1 MYQILSILISNTQ
14 TAPIFIPNNVGGYMP
29 SQPMAPKVENNKPN
43 SALYALSRGY
53 VVASPATRG
62 RTNKASDG
70 NFIGKAPAVIVDLQA
85 ATAYLHANDATM
97 PGNAKRIICLLY
109 TSGIE
114 QISHYGNRSGL
125 QKRSHPSCY
134 S

>member
-1 MYQILSILISNTQ
+1 MHCLEVN
-14 TAPIFIPNNVGGYMP
+14 
-29 SQPMAPKVENNKPN
+29 
-43 SALYALSRGY
+43 

-97 PGNAKRIICLLY
+97 PGNAKHIITNG
-109 TSGIE
+109 TSGRRCRFLITRCN
-114 QISHYGNRSGL
+114 G
-125 QKRSHPSCY
+125 
-134 S
+134 

>member
-1 MYQILSILISNTQ
+1 M
-14 TAPIFIPNNVGGYMP
+14 
-29 SQPMAPKVENNKPN
+29 
-43 SALYALSRGY
+43 SRGY

-97 PGNAKRIICLLY
+97 PGNAKRIITNGTSAGGAVSLLQGATGN
-109 TSGIE
+109 TSDYQHIYRLSALLLHLPMCMHPLLTHRL
-114 QISHYGNRSGL
+114 QI
-125 QKRSHPSCY
+125 
-134 S
+134 

>member
-1 MYQILSILISNTQ
+1 MCIRDR
-14 TAPIFIPNNVGGYMP
+14 NNVGGYMP

-97 PGNAKRIICLLY
+97 PGNAKRIITNGTSAGGADVYKRQRQVQSIQVLHLKERLL
-109 TSGIE
+109 TPLVPAI
-114 QISHYGNRSGL
+114 L
-125 QKRSHPSCY
+125 W
-134 S
+134 